1 MLPLS
6 RRLTSANFKASHLL
20 SSKTSF
26 SSSSHVL
33 SRPTVEFIG
42 LCSSG
47 HLREAFER
55 FKLEIWSDPN
65 LFSHLIQACI
75 PKNSLPLARQLH
87 SLIVIAGCSADK
99 FIANHLMNLYCEYG
113 ELDQAEALFGRM
125 PRRNVMSCNI
135 LLKGYLKADN
145 LEGARK
151 VFEEMPDRNVPSWN
165 AMITGYVQ
173 SKRNGEALSF
183 FSEMHKEGFL
193 PDVFTVSSVL
203 GGCAGLRA
211 LYAGRQAHSYAVKSA
226 FEPNMVVAS
235 SLAHMYMKCGSLGE
249 GEAVIRSMPVKH
261 VVAWNT
267 LIAGK
272 ALNGSPE
279 GVMDQYNLM
288 KIAGQ
293 VPDKITFVSVLSA
306 CSDLATLGQGQQVH
320 AEAMKRGAT
329 SAAGVASSLVSMY
342 SRCGCLEESM
352 KAFSECKEKD
362 VVLWSSILAAH
373 GFHGKG
379 EKVIELFEEMQEKGI
394 EVNEITFLSLLY
406 ACSHCGLKD
415 KGVEFFTMMVERY
428 ELKPR
433 LEHYTCMVDLL
444 GRSGS
449 LHEAEETIR
458 SMPAKPDAVIWKTLL
473 FASMVHKNT
482 EMAKRAAEEVLRVDP
497 QDSASYVL
505 LSNIHASAKRWK
517 DVSEVRKS
525 MRDQNVKK
533 EPGISWV
540 EIKNRVYQFIMLD
553 KSHPH
558 YAEINIYLKELIAE
572 MKLRGYIPDMGSV
585 LHDMDDE
592 EKEHNL
598 VHHSE
603 KLAIAFALMNT
614 PAGSPI
620 RVMKNLRV
628 CRDCHVAIKYISEI
642 KARQIIVRDS
652 SRFHHFK
659 NGSCSCGDYW

>member
-1 MLPLS
+1 MM
-6 RRLTSANFKASHLL
+6 
-20 SSKTSF
+20 
-26 SSSSHVL
+26 
-33 SRPTVEFIG
+33 
-42 LCSSG
+42 
-47 HLREAFER
+47 
-55 FKLEIWSDPN
+55 N
-65 LFSHLIQACI
+65 LF
-75 PKNSLPLARQLH
+75 
-87 SLIVIAGCSADK
+87 
-99 FIANHLMNLYCEYG
+99 CEYG
-113 ELDQAEALFGRM
+113 ELEHAEALFGRM

-135 LLKGYLKADN
+135 MIKGYLKMGDI
-145 LEGARK
+145 EGARK
-151 VFEEMPDRNVPSWN
+151 VFEEMPDRIVPSWN
-165 AMITGYVQ
+165 AMIIGFVQ
-173 SKRNGEALSF
+173 FKQNEEALDL
-183 FSEMHKEGFL
+183 FSKMHKEGFL

-211 LYAGRQAHSYAVKSA
+211 LYAGRQAHSYAVKSGL
-226 FEPNMVVAS
+226 ELNMVVAS

-249 GEAVIRSMPVKH
+249 GEIVIRSMPVKH

-272 ALNGSPE
+272 AQNGSPV
-279 GVMDQYNLM
+279 GVMDQYNMM

-293 VPDKITFVSVLSA
+293 IPDKITFVSVLSA

-320 AEAMKRGAT
+320 AEAIKRGAS
-329 SAAGVASSLVSMY
+329 SAVGVVSSLVSMY

-362 VVLWSSILAAH
+362 VILWSSIIAAH

-379 EKVIELFEEMQEKGI
+379 EKVIQLFEQMQEKEI
-394 EVNEITFLSLLY
+394 EVNEVTFLSLLY

-415 KGVEFFTMMVERY
+415 KGVEFFDMMVKRY

-449 LHEAEETIR
+449 LHEAEATIR
-458 SMPAKPDAVIWKTLL
+458 SMPLKPDAVIWKTLL

-505 LSNIHASAKRWK
+505 LSNIHASAKRWR

-540 EIKNRVYQFIMLD
+540 EIKNRVYQFIMFD

-628 CRDCHVAIKYISEI
+628 CGDCHVAIKYISEI
-642 KARQIIVRDS
+642 KGREIIVRDS